1 MPAVIGP
8 LTEVRF
14 MGARIIQVD
23 LAQPLP
29 TLQTTSAARRDPA
42 PIWIL
47 VKLGP
52 QPVGW
57 VRCDDP
63 KKFGKQ
69 IGPDQLLKLA
79 NDALSREIQ
88 AAARAH
94 AHEPITLTRTPSFS
108 IVICTKRARPGDELA
123 LERQLQSIAKMQYPA
138 TDYEVIVVGDSNI
151 AARGVCQKFPF
162 VRYAYEPRAGMNY
175 ARNTG
180 WQLAR
185 CEIVA
190 YLDDGAIIDPDWLR
204 ALASNYADAQVD
216 CVTDVALPREIETP
230 TQEQIELHLASKRKF
245 RRRVY
250 RPGTWNSGFPLDATR
265 FGGPANISLCRA
277 TLETMGGFDV
287 ALNADGG
294 VLDIFARVLRDG
306 GAVVHDPRAIVFTAY
321 PRTSRALRSNTF
333 EAARAFTSFCTKH
346 AYDLELGNHAL
357 PLLSRWFKQRLLA
370 VLRGGHGSRELAL
383 TELAGGLFGLRAYG
397 RAVRRVRKDQSTF
410 AKRDMT
416 PAEVPLRVVV
426 AAAPI
431 AATVAKAAVAAPD
444 PVPASAA
451 APAPTRAPAKP
462 KKPRKPARGR
472 KKAAA

>member
-1 MPAVIGP
+1 
-8 LTEVRF
+8 

-29 TLQTTSAARRDPA
+29 TLQTTSGARRDPT

-52 QPVGW
+52 QPIGW

-69 IGPDQLLKLA
+69 IDPDQLLKLA

-94 AHEPITLTRTPSFS
+94 AHDPITLTRTPSFS
-108 IVICTKRARPGDELA
+108 IVICTKRARRGDEVA
-123 LERQLQSIAKMQYPA
+123 LERQLRSIARMQYPA
-138 TDYEVIVVGDSNI
+138 AGYEVIVVGDSSI
-151 AARGVCQKFPF
+151 AARDVCRRFSF
-162 VRYAYEPRAGMNY
+162 VRYAYEPRAGINY

-185 CEIVA
+185 CEIVG
-190 YLDDGAIIDPDWLR
+190 YLDDGAIVDPDWPS

-216 CVTDVALPREIETP
+216 CVTGVALPREVETP
-230 TQEQIELHLASKRKF
+230 TQEQLELHLASQRKF

-250 RPGTWNSGFPLDATR
+250 RPGTWNDGFPLDATR
-265 FGGPANISLCRA
+265 FGGPANFSLGRA
-277 TLETMGGFDV
+277 TLQTMGGFDV

-294 VLDIFARVLRDG
+294 VLDLFARVLRDG

-321 PRTSRALRSNTF
+321 PLTCRALRTSTF
-333 EAARAFTSFCTKH
+333 EAARAFASFCTKH

-357 PLLSRWFKQRLLA
+357 PLLGRWFKQRFLA
-370 VLRGGHGSRELAL
+370 VLRGGEVSRELAL

-397 RAVRRVRKDQSTF
+397 RAVRRVRKDQSNF
-410 AKRDMT
+410 AKREMT
-416 PAEVPLRVVV
+416 PTEVPLRAAVV
-426 AAAPI
+426 AAATTAPI
-431 AATVAKAAVAAPD
+431 AASVTKTAVAA
-444 PVPASAA
+444 SAHGA
-451 APAPTRAPAKP
+451 APASDPAPAPARAPATP
-462 KKPRKPARGR
+462 KKPRKPARRR